1 MIQVYEK
8 KINKCKKI
16 KVNLILGIDKG
27 LINEINI
34 KKKTM
39 ELKDYL

>member
-39 ELKDYL
+39 ELKDHL